1 MTDVVRLDG
10 DYKIVTKSNGTIT
23 MDVGSTGTVRVTGNL
38 DIQGATTQIETQNT
52 VITDNII
59 VLNQGEHG
67 PGITTGVSTDF
78 AKSGF
83 VIDRGQGA
91 VVSGNRASFL
101 FDENKHGF
109 VIRADGVPTLLYSG
123 GLRLDTDGLLS
134 EFYINGRPRFY
145 LSGAETPNAV
155 LSVGVESAVT
165 DYAAWLDLH
174 GVSNDIPNKQYVDDK
189 FANTSVDIATTA
201 TSLKKYDS
209 FITISNSALGGAG
222 RMAFFIDN
230 YLQMQIEQNSI
241 QMSDLSIVG
250 STVSPV
256 FTNTNLYL
264 TTENADVEV
273 QAGVSFA
280 VPTYTPSSES
290 NKVKVYSTATTG
302 AGGTGLL
309 FVNEQGRDE
318 LVSAK
323 KALIFSIIF

>member
-10 DYKIVTKSNGTIT
+10 DYKIITKANGTLT

-38 DIQGATTQIETQNT
+38 DVLGATTQIETQNT

-67 PGITTGVSTDF
+67 PGITSGSGSDF
-78 AKSGF
+78 GKSGF
-83 VIDRGQGA
+83 VIARSADTGA
-91 VVSGNRASFL
+91 TGNRASLL

-109 VIRADGVPTLLYSG
+109 VIRSDATPTLLYSG
-123 GLRLDTDGLLS
+123 GLRLDTTGLLS
-134 EFYINGRPRFY
+134 GFYVNGRPRFY
-145 LSGAETPNAV
+145 LSGSETPNAV
-155 LSVGVESAVT
+155 VSVGVESAVT
-165 DYAAWLDLH
+165 DYAVWLDLH
-174 GVSNDIPNKQYVDDK
+174 GVDNDVPNKAYVDNK

-201 TSLKKYDS
+201 TSLRKYNS

-222 RMAFFIDN
+222 RIATFIDD
-230 YLQMQIEQNSI
+230 YLVMQIEQNSV
-241 QMSDLSIVG
+241 QMADMSIVG
-250 STVSPV
+250 STISPV

-273 QAGVSFA
+273 QAGVSFQ
-280 VPTYTPSSES
+280 VPTYTPSGED
-290 NKVKVYSTATTG
+290 NKVKVYSTSTTG

-309 FVNEQGRDE
+309 FVNSQGQDE